1 MNNKKI
7 ITTLSDGSK
16 KEFDIIFTFKNENTE
31 KDYIVY
37 TDNSIDQNNKL
48 RIYASIYNPTSLEF
62 IGEPK
67 TKEEWAEIYRLLDNI
82 LLNK

>member
-37 TDNSIDQNNKL
+37 TDNSIDKNNKL